1 MYSYS
6 RISKSVK
13 RRRLELPRLAALPPQ
28 SSASTIPPPLHCIGK
43 KEIPIRHPRLC
54 AQDRSRTCTPLDTR
68 TWNVR
73 VYQFRHLGIYLPYM
87 SGKRDSNSRPQPWQG
102 CALPTE
108 LFPQMKGAKTS
119 SGMSPNE
126 ISFSVSQCFAVQL
139 SCLRLQRYTFF
150 FIQQTFPYS
159 FLRNNPKFLARQ
171 GNLSQLGS

>member
-43 KEIPIRHPRLC
+43 KGNSIKTSSTVCPGQESNLHASRHTHLKRARLPIPPPGH
-54 AQDRSRTCTPLDTR
+54 
-68 TWNVR
+68 
-73 VYQFRHLGIYLPYM
+73 FLPYM

-126 ISFSVSQCFAVQL
+126 ISFSVCQCFAVQL

-159 FLRNNPKFLARQ
+159 FLRNNPKFLA
-171 GNLSQLGS
+171 

>member
-1 MYSYS
+1 
-6 RISKSVK
+6 
-13 RRRLELPRLAALPPQ
+13 
-28 SSASTIPPPLHCIGK
+28 
-43 KEIPIRHPRLC
+43 
-54 AQDRSRTCTPLDTR
+54 
-68 TWNVR
+68 
-73 VYQFRHLGIYLPYM
+73 M

-108 LFPQMKGAKTS
+108 LFPQMKGVKTS

-159 FLRNNPKFLARQ
+159 FFEEQSKILGSTGKSVSTGELDNNRTYGFTLDFFSTTDWTDRTDGCGGIRQKHNNPPGEDGGRCPCCYTSALVLYERALNAQ
-171 GNLSQLGS
+171 N

>member
-1 MYSYS
+1 
-6 RISKSVK
+6 
-13 RRRLELPRLAALPPQ
+13 
-28 SSASTIPPPLHCIGK
+28 
-43 KEIPIRHPRLC
+43 
-54 AQDRSRTCTPLDTR
+54 
-68 TWNVR
+68 
-73 VYQFRHLGIYLPYM
+73 M

-108 LFPQMKGAKTS
+108 LFPQMKCAKTS

-159 FLRNNPKFLARQ
+159 FLRNNPKFLAQQ
-171 GNLSQLGS
+171 GNLSQLGSLTITGQTPFLLISFLPRIRRIMRICLWRKEIKKFVAFPGLTPLQPDAYAQSCKRASLSEPPYLSGLLCRQTESHKAK

>member
-1 MYSYS
+1 M
-6 RISKSVK
+6 VK

-108 LFPQMKGAKTS
+108 LFPQMKVLKSRLECLLTKFPFQYVNVSLCNFLVCGCKGIPFS
-119 SGMSPNE
+119 
-126 ISFSVSQCFAVQL
+126 SFSKLFPILFWGTIQNSWLKREICL
-139 SCLRLQRYTFF
+139 SW
-150 FIQQTFPYS
+150 
-159 FLRNNPKFLARQ
+159 
-171 GNLSQLGS
+171 GVW

>member
-1 MYSYS
+1 M
-6 RISKSVK
+6 
-13 RRRLELPRLAALPPQ
+13 
-28 SSASTIPPPLHCIGK
+28 
-43 KEIPIRHPRLC
+43 
-54 AQDRSRTCTPLDTR
+54 
-68 TWNVR
+68 R

-126 ISFSVSQCFAVQL
+126 ISFSVCQCFAVQL

-159 FLRNNPKFLARQ
+159 FLWNNPKFLAQQ
-171 GNLSQLGS
+171 GNLSQLGEFDNNRTYGFTLDFFSTTDWTDGTDTGPVRAIRQKQQKPLGEDGGRCPCCYTSALVL